1 MNITSET
8 TGDLQILTVHAQR
21 IDAVAAIQF
30 KDTVRELTADHETA
44 VVLDLSNVDF
54 IDSSGLRAIVAAMK
68 HLGKERP
75 LHLSGLTPIVS
86 KVFALT
92 RMERVFRIFKSPLDA
107 LQPGEAKSA

>member
-30 KDTVRELTADHETA
+30 KDTVRELTADQDTA
-44 VVLDLSNVDF
+44 VVLDLSQVDF
-54 IDSSGLRAIVAAMK
+54 IDSSGLSAIVASMK
-68 HLGKERP
+68 QLGKERP
-75 LHLSGLTPIVS
+75 LHLAGLTPIVS

-92 RMERVFRIFKSPLDA
+92 RMERVFKIFKSPHEAVQID
-107 LQPGEAKSA
+107 EAKSA